1 MMIAQG
7 KLCQTVN
14 VVCIHLSKEEE
25 GSLTENKEISSS
37 KSPEDYQV

>member
-1 MMIAQG
+1 MIAQG
-7 KLCQTVN
+7 KICWNVN

-37 KSPEDYQV
+37 NSPEDYQV